1 MIVDTIDICVNI
13 VKDLVYMKPRAKQG
27 SYYKLTYHL
36 VLTTKYRK
44 KVMSPEVLTFIS
56 RKATELLNAWDCS
69 VMEIN
74 GEADHL
80 HILFEAHPALKLC
93 DLVNNLK
100 TVTSRY
106 TRKEFL
112 EHIKKFYWG
121 TDSFWNGSY
130 CILSTGGVTIDV
142 IKKYIENQGKEEEKR
157 ETDLE
162 PKEIVNQS

>member
-1 MIVDTIDICVNI
+1 
-13 VKDLVYMKPRAKQG
+13 MKARIRQG

-44 KVMSPEVLTFIS
+44 KVMNPEVLTFIC
-56 RKATELLNAWDCS
+56 RKATELLNTWDCS
-69 VMEIN
+69 VLEIN

-80 HILFEAHPALKLC
+80 HILFEAHTALKLC

-112 EHIKKFYWG
+112 DHIKKFYWG

-157 ETDLE
+157 EAK
-162 PKEIVNQS
+162 PVIQQEITNS

>member
-1 MIVDTIDICVNI
+1 
-13 VKDLVYMKPRAKQG
+13 MKPRAKQG

-44 KVMSPEVLTFIS
+44 KVMNPEVLAFVS
-56 RKATELLNAWDCS
+56 RKATELLNTWDCS
-69 VMEIN
+69 VVEIN

-112 EHIKKFYWG
+112 DHIKKFYWG
-121 TDSFWNGSY
+121 LDSFWNGSY

-142 IKKYIENQGKEEEKR
+142 IKKYIQNQGKEEEER
-157 ETDLE
+157 EIKS
-162 PKEIVNQS
+162 PKSEIKQELKQS

>member
-1 MIVDTIDICVNI
+1 
-13 VKDLVYMKPRAKQG
+13 MKPRAKQG

-44 KVMSPEVLTFIS
+44 KVMTEEILSFVS
-56 RKATELLNAWDCS
+56 RKATELLNTWDCY
-69 VMEIN
+69 VIEIN

-106 TRKEFL
+106 TKKEFSA
-112 EHIKKFYWG
+112 HIKKFYWG
-121 TDSFWNGSY
+121 TDAFWNGSY
-130 CILSTGGVTIDV
+130 CILSTGGVTIEV
-142 IKKYIENQGKEEEKR
+142 IKKYIENQGKEEEVR
-157 ETDLE
+157 S
-162 PKEIVNQS
+162 NQLPLIT

>member
-1 MIVDTIDICVNI
+1 
-13 VKDLVYMKPRAKQG
+13 MKHRIKHG
-27 SYYKLTYHL
+27 SYYKMTYHL

-44 KVMSPEVLTFIS
+44 KVMNEEVLNFVI
-56 RKATELLNAWDCS
+56 RKATELLNSWDCS
-69 VMEIN
+69 VVEIN

-80 HILFEAHPALKLC
+80 HILFEGHPVIKIC

-106 TRKEFL
+106 TKKQFP

-121 TDSFWNGSY
+121 TDAFWNGSY

-142 IKKYIENQGKEEEKR
+142 IKKYIENQGKDEDKR
-157 ETDLE
+157 TK
-162 PKEIVNQS
+162 KELDQGQLNLFKADIQE